1 MRDRIKVYSWIGGD
15 KPSDVVEGAEAR
27 RAQGFTAVKMNGTD
41 GIGWVDSPVLLQQVV
56 ERVQGVRALGLDVGV
71 DFHGRV
77 HKGMAKQLAKALE
90 PLQPLFIEGERACET
105 RGELERVL
113 TRFRWQNRCC
123 LRSQRRSQTW
133 RRWWLRLLRSERG
146 CSRAMTS
153 ARTWSFG
160 LLTSHN
166 PM

>member
-1 MRDRIKVYSWIGGD
+1 MPVYQLLGGRVRDRIKVYSWIGGD

-77 HKGMAKQLAKALE
+77 HKGMARQLAKVLE
-90 PLQPLFIEGERACET
+90 SVQPLFIEG
-105 RGELERVL
+105 GY
-113 TRFRWQNRCC
+113 FRD
-123 LRSQRRSQTW
+123 L
-133 RRWWLRLLRSERG
+133 G
-146 CSRAMTS
+146 I
-153 ARTWSFG
+153 
-160 LLTSHN
+160 
-166 PM
+166 